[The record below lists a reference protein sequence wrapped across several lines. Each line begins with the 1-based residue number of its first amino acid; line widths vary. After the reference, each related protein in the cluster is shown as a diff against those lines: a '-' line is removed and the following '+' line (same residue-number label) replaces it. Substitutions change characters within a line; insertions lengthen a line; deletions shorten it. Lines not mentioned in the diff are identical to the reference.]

1 MLCACVLELCGFVC
15 ARAFCEERNMRV
27 PKSPFEQLSSLLLA
41 VQFQT
46 KRDQTEE
53 KAGKRRTIFSFRRL
67 RTARGSTRK
76 RDFGFFFHLVV
87 ETDLSEKK
95 VVFSF
100 VSGNTVNSL
109 LLEKTHTKSC
119 FVCEENA
126 ERTRERDLEE
136 RLFSARRRRRRD
148 SLFLNSFFLS
158 FDYVRQRR
166 CFSSTGADQSDGD
179 QFTHHW

>member
-1 MLCACVLELCGFVC
+1 M
-15 ARAFCEERNMRV
+15 
-27 PKSPFEQLSSLLLA
+27 PKSPFEQLSSLVSA

-46 KRDQTEE
+46 KREIKQR
-53 KAGKRRTIFSFRRL
+53 KRREKGGQFFRFDRWL

-100 VSGNTVNSL
+100 VSGNTVNAL

-119 FVCEENA
+119 FICEENA

-136 RLFSARRRRRRD
+136 RLLSARRRRRD
-148 SLFLNSFFLS
+148 SFFLNSFFLS

-166 CFSSTGADQSDGD
+166 CFSPTGADQSDGD

>member
-1 MLCACVLELCGFVC
+1 MV
-15 ARAFCEERNMRV
+15 
-27 PKSPFEQLSSLLLA
+27 
-41 VQFQT
+41 
-46 KRDQTEE
+46 D
-53 KAGKRRTIFSFRRL
+53 
-67 RTARGSTRK
+67 TRK

-100 VSGNTVNSL
+100 VSGNTVNAL
-109 LLEKTHTKSC
+109 LLEKTHTKS

-136 RLFSARRRRRRD
+136 RLLSARRRRRD
-148 SLFLNSFFLS
+148 SFFLNSFFLS